1 AVYLKRFLRRFAR
14 IRLRRLCF
22 EIFALRLFLREPITN
37 FQSAVADPTTEQVRF
52 QLASCHEQASRER
65 MLIRPERRLGS
76 SDNFHRAGGIS
87 THGLLVPIQALYQSE
102 P

>member
-1 AVYLKRFLRRFAR
+1 MHANVRARPNEWKSYALYLKRFLWRFAR
-14 IRLRRLCF
+14 MRLRRLCF

-37 FQSAVADPTTEQVRF
+37 LHSAVADPTTEQVRF

-76 SDNFHRAGGIS
+76 SDNFHRAGGI
-87 THGLLVPIQALYQSE
+87 
-102 P
+102 